1 MRAPLRSSSPAL
13 VTIMI
18 VATLLAVPTAAL
30 AATPSTDAATTWMLD
45 AKVWSLQE
53 AGGSMWAGGTFTRY
67 LTPTGASGP
76 TATGLAAFDA
86 AGAPAAVTLP
96 NLGSGASV
104 DDLSLGPNG
113 VLYAAGKFTYSF
125 GGSSRRNLVGINP
138 TTGAIVQGFSTPTLR
153 TVLAT
158 STRVYAGGGK
168 LSAYRF
174 DGTKDSAFTD
184 VIPLI
189 DPALRSH
196 TTPDQFRDLDL
207 HGGVII
213 ATGQFDFINGA
224 VQKVAVKV
232 DPVSGAPIPWSLGG
246 IGAASAAFGLAAQ
259 VDGDTV
265 FVGAGGSDFVGAYSA
280 VTGEELWKTDTSG
293 SAQQVARYDS
303 QTVLVGGHFEWSAA
317 SKNQQCGS
325 NQNPNTACFFQ
336 PRLIAVDSATGAVD
350 TGWRPNICCDYNGV
364 WGLAVTGAQL
374 HVGGQ
379 FTKAGSRTQT
389 YYARFGGAGG
399 PPPPPPSGEVFTD
412 GFESGDL
419 SAWTSSSGLTVSPG
433 SAHTGSFGAADTTSV
448 AWAMAQTGSPHTDLY
463 ARMWLNVAQGN
474 QTVQVMRFRTETNT
488 NLVTVSVLGNRI
500 LQVKSNTTGT
510 TVSSTQTLG
519 TGWHD
524 LQVHGL
530 VDGSSGRIELWLDG
544 VKVIDLT
551 PTSLGSAPIR
561 RIEIGN
567 RATDKAYDA
576 SYDDVT
582 VDTAFIDA

>member
-1 MRAPLRSSSPAL
+1 MRAPLRSISSAL
-13 VTIMI
+13 VTIVI
-18 VATLLAVPTAAL
+18 VAGLLAVPTAAQ
-30 AATPSTDAATTWMLD
+30 AATPSTDAATTWMLN

-86 AGAPAAVTLP
+86 AGGPAAVTLP
-96 NLGSGASV
+96 NLGSTASV

-113 VLYAAGKFTYSF
+113 VLYAAGKFTYTF
-125 GGSSRRNLVGINP
+125 GGASRNNLVGIDP
-138 TTGAIVQGFSTPTLR
+138 ATGDIVQGFSTPTLR

-158 STRVYAGGGK
+158 SDRVYAGGGK

-174 DGTKDSAFTD
+174 DGTKDSTFTD

-207 HGGVII
+207 HGGAII

-232 DPVSGAPIPWSLGG
+232 DPVSGAPIPWSLEG
-246 IGAASAAFGLAAQ
+246 IGATSAAFGLAAQ

-265 FVGAGGSDFVGAYSA
+265 SVGAGGSDFVGTYSA

-303 QTVLVGGHFEWSAA
+303 QTLIVGGHFEWSAA
-317 SKNQQCGS
+317 SKNQQCGA

-336 PRLIAVDSATGAVD
+336 PRLIAVDAATGAVD

-364 WGLAVTGAQL
+364 WGLAVSGTQL

-379 FTKAGSRTQT
+379 FTVAGSRTQK
-389 YYARFGGAGG
+389 YYARFDAAGG
-399 PPPPPPSGEVFTD
+399 PPPPPSGEVFTD

-419 SAWTSSSGLTVSPG
+419 SAWTSSSGLSVGPG

-463 ARMWLNVAQGN
+463 ARLWLNVALGN
-474 QTVQVMRFRTETNT
+474 QTVQVMRFRTDTNKT
-488 NLVTVSVLGNRI
+488 LVTISVLGTRK

-530 VDGSSGRIELWLDG
+530 VDVSSGRIELWLDG
-544 VKVIDLT
+544 AKLIDLT
-551 PTSLGSAPIR
+551 PTSLGSTAIR

-567 RATDKAYDA
+567 RATGKVYDA

-582 VDTAFIDA
+582 VDTAFVVDA